1 MERLMAAQQ
10 HAQLV
15 RLAAAEA
22 AAAAGGVVGDSDS
35 VAHMQ
40 LQQQGTIDLQ
50 HAASFALGS
59 PTTAHH
65 MLMGSLATAQQAAEM
80 EAAAAAAAAAG
91 PATGSGGGS
100 SRDQRDQRVGRR
112 RSHAANLEATGTSR
126 GGESDDERVKR
137 RREINRNSQK
147 RIRERRNKEMDGL
160 KSEVSSSACPLFLE
174 YNREGGGGRTPPAGH
189 KQLSCAPGAVV
200 ALLGVDAIG
209 HTALT

>member
-59 PTTAHH
+59 PGTQHH
-65 MLMGSLATAQQAAEM
+65 MLLGSLTTAQHAAEL
-80 EAAAAAAAAAG
+80 EAAAAAG
-91 PATGSGGGS
+91 PGTGSGGGS
-100 SRDQRDQRVGRR
+100 SRDQRDQRAGRR
-112 RSHAANLEATGTSR
+112 RSHAATLEATGTSR

-160 KSEVSSSACPLFLE
+160 KTEVS
-174 YNREGGGGRTPPAGH
+174 TH
-189 KQLSCAPGAVV
+189 VTVQLLSFHVQI
-200 ALLGVDAIG
+200 VDCCD
-209 HTALT
+209 